1 MLNLLFGSGPL
12 DFMYQSYIN
21 SRKVIVVSEKHN
33 EQEKNR
39 AALASI
45 ETSNR
50 LAQNQLKQI
59 DQYKTFLT
67 VEMNKVAKKEEEI
80 LQFKAKLKSEKK
92 ELVIPKN

>member
-12 DFMYQSYIN
+12 DFMYQSYMN
-21 SRKVIVVSEKHN
+21 TPKVIVVSEKHY
-33 EQEKNR
+33 
-39 AALASI
+39 

-80 LQFKAKLKSEKK
+80 LQFKEKLKSEKE
-92 ELVIPKN
+92 ELTQTD